1 MTHLRN
7 YPLVYF
13 RLSNQSNSNKMIKTA
28 FIFSAFL
35 VLISTLHLPHF
46 ASNNQHFVYQ
56 FTDKNLNHLQETA
69 NKTNPKVIQSHLN
82 LINNQISLLEKTYK
96 QVNDLSDTE
105 AIGNDGTLT
114 KCKNVSKDGQ
124 VYLKYA
130 LQNTDTDLWAV
141 YF

>member
-1 MTHLRN
+1 
-7 YPLVYF
+7 
-13 RLSNQSNSNKMIKTA
+13 MIKTA

-35 VLISTLHLPHF
+35 VLISNLHLPHF
-46 ASNNQHFVYQ
+46 ASNNQHFTHQ

-69 NKTNPKVIQSHLN
+69 NKTDPKVIQSHLD

-114 KCKNVSKDGQ
+114 KCKNVSKDDQ